1 VVDAQRARLAERLMA
16 MARFRNVLVH
26 MYAEVDDA
34 RVLRVLRESTG
45 DLDEF
50 VRILRERFAA
60 ELEGG

>member
-1 VVDAQRARLAERLMA
+1 MA

-34 RVLRVLRESTG
+34 RVLRVLRESTP

-50 VRILRERFAA
+50 VWILRERFARELA
-60 ELEGG
+60 EDR